1 MHRKWYSVDQMMIVR
16 IIVFYVFWNEIN
28 LNTKRKLKLKFY
40 NTDSNFSV
48 FANTMYLPMNAFNH
62 KLTCLSCTHR
72 INFQKR
78 NYHIINFF
86 FCKSMTYKCR
96 QWWYNV
102 NNTIRNFFRLYDAV
116 DAIYGI
122 IFVCSISSNKYI
134 F

>member
-1 MHRKWYSVDQMMIVR
+1 MMIVR

-86 FCKSMTYKCR
+86 FVKVWLT
-96 QWWYNV
+96 NV
-102 NNTIRNFFRLYDAV
+102 DNDDTMLITLFETFSDYMMQLMQFMGLFLFARYHLTNLFSKDSKILNFV
-116 DAIYGI
+116 
-122 IFVCSISSNKYI
+122 
-134 F
+134 